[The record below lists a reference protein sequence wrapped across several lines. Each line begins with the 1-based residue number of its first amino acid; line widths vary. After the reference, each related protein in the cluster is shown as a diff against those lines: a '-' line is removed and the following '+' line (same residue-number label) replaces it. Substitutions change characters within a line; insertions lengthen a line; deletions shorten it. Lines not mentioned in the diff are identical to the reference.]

1 VRVLVTGA
9 SGFVGRALVF
19 ALTDAGHD
27 ARAAMRQP
35 KAAGFPTGTEAALL
49 GDMASP
55 VDWGPLLAG
64 VDAVVHLAGVAHAGT
79 DIADARYDRIN
90 HQGTAELAAAAKQ
103 AGIKRFIFVSSVRA
117 QSGPVADHVLTEADE
132 PQPTDAYGR
141 SKLAAEIAV
150 RASGIAFTILRPVLV
165 YGPGVKGNLAALAR
179 LASSPLPLPFG
190 AFQNR
195 RSLLSLDQLI
205 AAIQVVLRDP
215 ASNGETYLV
224 ADAEPLSLADMIAS
238 LRQGLGRSPGL
249 ISVPPSLIRTVC
261 VALGLRD
268 VWSRL
273 NGELIVDPKK
283 LTGIGWKPAANT
295 RTALTSILGAG
306 AHAASIEADAL

>member
-1 VRVLVTGA
+1 MRVLVTGA

-19 ALTDAGHD
+19 ALADAGHD

-35 KAAGFPTGTEAALL
+35 KAAGFPIGTETALL
-49 GDMASP
+49 ADLASP
-55 VDWGPLLAG
+55 VDWAPLLAG
-64 VDAVVHLAGVAHAGT
+64 VDAVVHLAGIAHAGS
-79 DIADARYDRIN
+79 DIADARYDRVN
-90 HQGTAELAAAAKQ
+90 HQATAELAAAAKQ
-103 AGIKRFIFVSSVRA
+103 ASIKRFILISSVRA

-132 PQPTDAYGR
+132 PRPTDAYGR

-150 RASGIAFTILRPVLV
+150 RESGISFTILRPVLV

-195 RSLLSLDQLI
+195 RSLLSLDHLI
-205 AAIQVVLRDP
+205 AAIQFVLRDP

-261 VALGLRD
+261 VLLGLRE

-273 NGELIVDPKK
+273 SGELLVDPRK
-283 LTGIGWKPAANT
+283 LASIGWKPAANT

-306 AHAASIEADAL
+306 AHSASIESDAL